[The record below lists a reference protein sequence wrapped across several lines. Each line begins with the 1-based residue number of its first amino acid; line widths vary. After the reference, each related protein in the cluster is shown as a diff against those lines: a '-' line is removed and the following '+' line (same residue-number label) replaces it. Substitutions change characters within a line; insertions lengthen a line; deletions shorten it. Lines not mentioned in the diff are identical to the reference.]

1 LLGED
6 MFQNYNQ
13 QFMLDKLNREKE
25 RINEMISNYQVMQN
39 PQQPP
44 INNIINTTQAQKPN
58 ENLIACRILNEN
70 EEVDN
75 LYVPTKTLFINDNA
89 MVIKDVDGKTEKW
102 KIKKVYPIDPKDEK
116 IDQLT
121 RKIEELERILNNE
134 HTKSI
139 EPIVE
144 CDKPASTINVNANTE
159 SKTTSRSNSKSK

>member
-1 LLGED
+1 

-25 RINEMISNYQVMQN
+25 RINEMISNYQVMTNQ
-39 PQQPP
+39 QQPP
-44 INNIINTTQAQKPN
+44 INNIINTTQTQKPN

-75 LYVPTKTLFINDNA
+75 LYVSTKTLFINDNT